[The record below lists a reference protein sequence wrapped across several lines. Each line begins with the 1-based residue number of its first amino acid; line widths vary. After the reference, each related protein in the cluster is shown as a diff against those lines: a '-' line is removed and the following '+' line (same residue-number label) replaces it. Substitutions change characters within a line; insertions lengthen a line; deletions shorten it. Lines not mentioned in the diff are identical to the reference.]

1 MYQQGRWASV
11 SQRRCRSRWYFTSRV
26 SVFVVAFVGA
36 LLGTIIAQMHFLQQ
50 DLHLHSL
57 FTTAEQGPTSSRSQE
72 CPQWMISAG
81 TQKQVQHD
89 YCIRHFRGEAPAPDL
104 VKTRLQG
111 PNQDR
116 MNFVVYGGNDI
127 VSGAIQS
134 NGHWERHLSTALVT
148 ALTKVAKQRGLPRD
162 QVHLLDIGGNVGAH
176 TVYTQAAGFP
186 VVAFEPLPQNEAIIR
201 TNLCFNDPD
210 QERVTLFTVGLGSEP
225 TLCKQYSAPNYSRGN
240 GVVSCNGSAPQH
252 ADGHLTYRAQMEV
265 VRLDDVLLPCNGG
278 KELPLG
284 MVFGAM
290 KMDVKGLEP
299 HMLKGGERFLTQ
311 ARIPFIVFEIG
322 RMSSNS
328 FMILAIKRAHRASSK
343 AWVSPRIYPASKT
356 CTSRY
361 RRRVSDQSSR

>member
-1 MYQQGRWASV
+1 
-11 SQRRCRSRWYFTSRV
+11 
-26 SVFVVAFVGA
+26 
-36 LLGTIIAQMHFLQQ
+36 
-50 DLHLHSL
+50 
-57 FTTAEQGPTSSRSQE
+57 
-72 CPQWMISAG
+72 MISAG

-299 HMLKGGERFLTQ
+299 HVLKGGERFLTQ